1 MSNIIVERK
10 PEDITWD
17 VLALCQQKA
26 HESNRANGVNMQ
38 CAEFSAT
45 DLQDAVKD
53 GITLVA
59 VDNKNALAGML
70 SVKFNEVKRWWYR
83 GKAAYICY
91 VAVAPEFKGKGVY
104 KALSRKAEEIII
116 SEGIYVEY
124 LNTHIL
130 NDVAQRAYEK
140 DGYLKVRFSPGSG
153 SHYYSVE
160 MAKWLDVRRKNKL
173 MCNLMYCLTEIVV
186 RILYKPGKIRRF

>member
-17 VLALCQQKA
+17 VLALCQQQA

-124 LNTHIL
+124 LKTHIL